1 MKIKLQIKTLLNNQS
16 GLTLIEL
23 LLVVVILSTV
33 AFMTLSVVENGTDQ
47 VRFEDSG
54 NRLNVIRKAIVG
66 DTSPVFNGQR
76 LLSGYVAN
84 NGLLPLN
91 IAGLSTL
98 PAFYDNFAS
107 LFPIFDQDPDNGTG
121 INNATNSTVLIGN
134 ANRLFKGY
142 RPGGYLAIPP
152 GSTVFQD
159 GWGNNWTEAATATT
173 FPSTTPGKNNV
184 INVADIDY
192 ERDITDTITAEEW
205 QVDLTGW
212 QVNVENTRVAL
223 ASAPVGG
230 CFRVSLLVYVNNAN
244 DPADNFNWRR
254 ITSDCVFG
262 NDLQVGDNQ
271 ITFPIADAVQTSM
284 SIPQGEHLL
293 ILVQDTSNGTR
304 HDGVTETHD
313 QFDADSIPGGD
324 LLTTHVNFYA
334 GAARP
339 SAKLVIR

>member
-1 MKIKLQIKTLLNNQS
+1 MKIKNQIKTLLNNQS

-47 VRFEDSG
+47 VRYEDSG
-54 NRLNVIRKAIVG
+54 NRLGVIRTSIVG
-66 DTSPVFNGQR
+66 DTSPAFTGQR

-91 IAGLSTL
+91 IAGLTTQ
-98 PAFYDNFAS
+98 PVDYDNFAS

-121 INNATNSTVLIGN
+121 INNAANSTALIGN

-142 RPGGYLAIPP
+142 RAGGYLAIPP
-152 GSTVFQD
+152 GSAVFQD

-173 FPSTTPGKNNV
+173 FPSTTPGKNNL
-184 INVADIDY
+184 INGADIDY
-192 ERDITDTITAEEW
+192 ERDITDTIIAEEW
-205 QVDLTGW
+205 QVDTTGW
-212 QVNVENTRVAL
+212 QVNVENLRAAVVL
-223 ASAPVGG
+223 AGAG

-244 DPADNFNWRR
+244 NPADDLNWRR
-254 ITSDCVFG
+254 LTSDCVIG
-262 NDLQVGDNQ
+262 NDLQLGNNA

-293 ILVQDTSNGTR
+293 VLVQDTDNTTRHNGTSEI
-304 HDGVTETHD
+304 HT
-313 QFDADSIPGGD
+313 FDVDAIVAGIQLG
-324 LLTTHVNFYA
+324 TAHVNFYA